1 MSARSQDW
9 ARRYIELGRAG
20 GGGIAFV
27 GVHVVGPEPGRRKRI
42 KGYHMD
48 ATIPYS
54 TLAFDREE
62 LAQAMRETYD
72 ELIDFVTTPEFSF
85 KASFED
91 EMDALAETERP
102 AFVKRVLLNTEE
114 LKKAPI
120 EAESPEAKHSGW
132 ASATSRRHPWQQWR

>member
-27 GVHVVGPEPGRRKRI
+27 GVHVVGPEPGRRKRM

-62 LAQAMRETYD
+62 LAQAMRKTYD
-72 ELIDFVTTPEFSF
+72 ELIDFVTTPEY
-85 KASFED
+85 KALFED
-91 EMDALAETERP
+91 EMDALPETERP
-102 AFVKRVLLNTEE
+102 AFVKRVLLSTEE
-114 LKKAPI
+114 LKN
-120 EAESPEAKHSGW
+120 
-132 ASATSRRHPWQQWR
+132 TYRSRKTRGQT